1 MGFTFS
7 KEERL
12 CSCTLIDSLYA
23 DGHRLMAFPY
33 SVLWQKVDSQPPCK
47 VLIIAPKRRFHHA
60 VDRNHIKRLTR
71 ECYRL
76 LKPSLLEFLQEHGI
90 SITLS
95 LVYVHTEIMTYE
107 QLLHKME
114 KLMAALKEDILKKL
128 DNEAV

>member
-12 CSCTLIDSLYA
+12 CSHTLIDNLYA

-33 SVLWQKVDSQPPCK
+33 SVQWQKVENKPLCQ

-60 VDRNHIKRLTR
+60 VDRNRIKRLTR
-71 ECYRL
+71 ECYRT
-76 LKPSLLEFLQEHGI
+76 LKPSLYNFLQEHGI

-95 LVYVHTEIMTYE
+95 LAYVHTEIMTYE
-107 QLLHKME
+107 QLHHKME
-114 KLMAALKEDILKKL
+114 KMIVTLQEDILKKL